1 MHDFEAET
9 ADQICAAESEVERLR
24 ERAAALEADVLRL
37 RSEIALAL
45 ACTEQAQHIAAK
57 AEAELDAIT
66 AALDGQPL
74 PPDAG
79 ERVRRVAEMA
89 RFARDYE
96 CDRCGAFNGH
106 GIGCRSCGSRG
117 EEEPAP
123 EDGHVWQERDG
134 LPVCSR
140 CGGVRNADK
149 VTPCKG
155 VLPAVEVRG
164 EDDGLTDADRA
175 AGWRWETAG
184 RTRHLRAA
192 SGELVA
198 AVDDDGWSAHCGGK
212 GPATDAFGQC
222 RAVAHLRKAGVLP
235 GGEG

>member
-57 AEAELDAIT
+57 AEAELAAIT

-79 ERVRRVAEMA
+79 ERARRVARMA

-96 CDRCGAFNGH
+96 CDRCGAFNGY
-106 GIGCRSCGSRG
+106 GIGCRSCGYMG

-123 EDGHVWQERDG
+123 ED
-134 LPVCSR
+134 
-140 CGGVRNADK
+140 
-149 VTPCKG
+149 
-155 VLPAVEVRG
+155 
-164 EDDGLTDADRA
+164 DGLTAEDRA
-175 AGWRWETAG
+175 KGWRWIVDGNKRFLERSGFGAAFAIVDGEGWNARGARGPETGAAG
-184 RTRHLRAA
+184 QRAACEHLR
-192 SGELVA
+192 
-198 AVDDDGWSAHCGGK
+198 
-212 GPATDAFGQC
+212 
-222 RAVAHLRKAGVLP
+222 RAGVL
-235 GGEG
+235 

>member
-57 AEAELDAIT
+57 AEAELAAIT

-79 ERVRRVAEMA
+79 ERARRVGDVRSAATAAERA
-89 RFARDYE
+89 RWER
-96 CDRCGAFNGH
+96 RI
-106 GIGCRSCGSRG
+106 IGVEVDSTSGPPYGVAALRLSA
-117 EEEPAP
+117 EPAP
-123 EDGHVWQERDG
+123 ED
-134 LPVCSR
+134 
-140 CGGVRNADK
+140 
-149 VTPCKG
+149 
-155 VLPAVEVRG
+155 
-164 EDDGLTDADRA
+164 DGLTAEDRA
-175 AGWRWETAG
+175 KGWRWETAYG
-184 RTRHLRAA
+184 SRWLYGPSARSPLAEVSFSKSGVGWYTNGDNGSGGSETGAAGQRA
-192 SGELVA
+192 
-198 AVDDDGWSAHCGGK
+198 
-212 GPATDAFGQC
+212 
-222 RAVAHLRKAGVLP
+222 AVAHLRAAGVLP